1 MKQFSIK
8 PRLVEFIPTHLED
21 GVLYVSEKYQTAI
34 HKCCCG
40 CGQEVVTPLSSAQWQ
55 VRIVGEKVTLYPSIG
70 NWNSKCKSHYW
81 IKKNRIVWAD
91 SMTESQIRQVK
102 KRDHHDLQKLIND
115 SNLKKI
121 GEPEKD
127 QLKNLSA
134 QMLRLS
140 IWRRIWNWIIN
151 K

>member
-55 VRIVGEKVTLYPSIG
+55 VCIVGEKVTLYPSIG

-115 SNLKKI
+115 SNLKK
-121 GEPEKD
+121 
-127 QLKNLSA
+127 N
-134 QMLRLS
+134 R
-140 IWRRIWNWIIN
+140 
-151 K
+151 

>member
-81 IKKNRIVWAD
+81 IKKNQIVWAD

-102 KRDHHDLQKLIND
+102 KRDHNDLQKLIND